1 MGPLVS
7 KQIEDGM
14 PIKGSN
20 TEESKGEMS
29 QHPSTPKP
37 GIIENFLV
45 NTIGSDVQVADISV
59 KRHDNHNL
67 ELKSLFNFSGVEQ
80 EAHLSFYL
88 FFPQSVQMREVEK
101 ADLFSDFYSRQRLFI
116 PLNQSLD
123 SRETVMALDEIKR
136 LLTLMSVPGF
146 DVQIEDHLTSLVQ
159 VVGGIVGETL
169 KARTSKIKRDLLL
182 IHSISHQVNNEDI
195 FNDIAIQ
202 LDDLADIM
210 NGVRDVTDAE
220 WLTQSP
226 VVHLLDEY
234 IHHVFIETLGKIDF
248 ELSRF
253 QKNSAESERS
263 KFVDGWRQLHLQ
275 LATLQK
281 KEVHF
286 QKKHNL
292 TPSNLKS
299 DDSSELLL
307 VRLGQMK
314 KFFQSKMFI
323 DVQKSQSLKKFS
335 EPTAALAACFAGITA
350 AIIQQFGNPAFF
362 QLSLQGISLLFF
374 AMGLYALRDRIKDL
388 AKSFLNNRISKYVPD
403 YEYELKDKDRS
414 KDKGSEKGLDKP
426 IGRIKE
432 WLKTV
437 RTCDLP
443 DEVLSIR
450 KTGSVSEAES
460 YLTEDVL
467 FLKRIYGLAA
477 KGLTNKE
484 KAREKQL
491 SLQETLRINIQRYL
505 KFLDDPMKDIT
516 VLDQRGRFARKTSNK
531 MYYFYAVVNYSTKT
545 NGTETEKQMHL
556 YRVVLNKNGI
566 QKVIE
571 CSRA

>member
-1 MGPLVS
+1 MSLKIPYVGELKTEPQDET
-7 KQIEDGM
+7 KQKILDVFA
-14 PIKGSN
+14 
-20 TEESKGEMS
+20 
-29 QHPSTPKP
+29 STTDIP
-37 GIIENFLV
+37 
-45 NTIGSDVQVADISV
+45 VADISV

-67 ELKSLFNFSGVEQ
+67 ELKTLFNFSGMGQ

-88 FFPQSVQMREVEK
+88 FFPQSVQMGEVEK
-101 ADLFSDFYSRQRLFI
+101 NDLFSDFYSRQRLFI
-116 PLNQSLD
+116 PLNQTMD
-123 SRETVMALDEIKR
+123 SRETVMALDEVKR
-136 LLTLMSVPGF
+136 LLTLMSLPGC
-146 DVQIEDHLTSLVQ
+146 DPQVEDQLTSVVQI
-159 VVGGIVGETL
+159 VGGIVGETL

-182 IHSISHQVNNEDI
+182 IHSLSHRVSNGNI

-202 LDDLADIM
+202 IDDLAEVM
-210 NGVRDVTDAE
+210 TSVRNVTDAA
-220 WLTQSP
+220 WSIHSP

-234 IHHVFIETLGKIDF
+234 IHHVFIEVLGKIDY
-248 ELSRF
+248 EISRF
-253 QKNSAESERS
+253 QKNVSESERA
-263 KFVDGWRQLHLQ
+263 KFTEGWRQMHLQ
-275 LATLQK
+275 LSMLQK
-281 KEVHF
+281 KEIHF

-314 KFFQSKMFI
+314 KFFQAKMFI

-350 AIIQQFGNPAFF
+350 ATIQQFGNPAFF

-374 AMGLYALRDRIKDL
+374 AMGLYALRDRIKDF
-388 AKSFLNNRISKYVPD
+388 AKTYLNTRISKYVPD
-403 YEYELKDKDRS
+403 YEYELKDKDV
-414 KDKGSEKGLDKP
+414 G

-432 WLKTV
+432 WLKKAKMS
-437 RTCDLP
+437 DLP
-443 DEVLSIR
+443 EDILQKR

-460 YLTEDVL
+460 FLKEDVL
-467 FLKRIYGLAA
+467 FLKRIYGLTGA
-477 KGLTNKE
+477 KE
-484 KAREKQL
+484 KNRDKQL
-491 SLQETLRINIQRYL
+491 SLQETLRINVQRYL

-516 VLDQRGRFARKTSNK
+516 VLDQRGRFARKTSSK
-531 MYYFYAVVNYSTKT
+531 MYYFYAIVNYATKI
-545 NGTETEKQMHL
+545 NGVDTEKQMHL

>member
-1 MGPLVS
+1 MSEKGPKMGELKLELNPEAPEAKNDLLDVFAPVVS
-7 KQIEDGM
+7 
-14 PIKGSN
+14 P
-20 TEESKGEMS
+20 
-29 QHPSTPKP
+29 
-37 GIIENFLV
+37 
-45 NTIGSDVQVADISV
+45 VADISV
-59 KRHDNHNL
+59 KRHDDHNL
-67 ELKSLFNFSGVEQ
+67 ELKTLFNFSGTEQ
-80 EAHLSFYL
+80 EAHLGFYL

-101 ADLFSDFYSRQRLFI
+101 SDLFSDFYSRQRLFI
-116 PLNQSLD
+116 PLSQSMD
-123 SRETVMALDEIKR
+123 SRETAMALDEIKR
-136 LLTLMSVPGF
+136 LLALMSVPGF
-146 DVQIEDHLTSLVQ
+146 DPLVEDQLTSVVQ

-182 IHSISHQVNNEDI
+182 IHSISHQVVNANI
-195 FNDIAIQ
+195 FNDISIQ
-202 LDDLADIM
+202 LDDLTEVMCA
-210 NGVRDVTDAE
+210 VRAVTDAS
-220 WLTQSP
+220 WTLKSP
-226 VVHLLDEY
+226 VINLLDEY

-253 QKNSAESERS
+253 QKNVSESERS
-263 KFVDGWRQLHLQ
+263 KFVEGWRQLHLQ
-275 LATLQK
+275 LSLLQK

-350 AIIQQFGNPAFF
+350 ATIQQFGNPDYF
-362 QLSLQGISLLFF
+362 QLSLQGVSLLFF
-374 AMGLYALRDRIKDL
+374 AMGLYALRDRIKDF
-388 AKSFLNNRISKYVPD
+388 AKNFLNKRISKYIPD
-403 YEYELKDKDRS
+403 YEYELKDKDV
-414 KDKGSEKGLDKP
+414 P

-432 WLKTV
+432 WLKTL
-437 RTCDLP
+437 RTLDLP
-443 DEVLSIR
+443 EDVLHKR
-450 KTGSVSEAES
+450 KSASVSEAES
-460 YLTEDVL
+460 FLKEDVL
-467 FLKRIYGLAA
+467 YLKRIYGLS
-477 KGLTNKE
+477 
-484 KAREKQL
+484 AREKNGDKQL

-516 VLDQRGRFARKTSNK
+516 VLDQRGRFTRKTSSK
-531 MYYFYAVVNYSTKT
+531 MYYFYAVVNYATKSK
-545 NGTETEKQMHL
+545 GVEIEKQMHL

-571 CSRA
+571 CSKPV